1 MWGRKSKED
10 SDEDAEEE
18 RQGDSWGDSQE
29 KGKDATGSESEEQR
43 KLNIDVQD
51 RDGGENGDLDVNG
64 EEHEDIAHPSEINSS
79 EEMSIFLLFLILIL
93 SRVVGIHMP
102 EDMAWTKP
110 VNGVLSNMLPRR
122 DW

>member
-51 RDGGENGDLDVNG
+51 RDGGENGDRDVNE

-79 EEMSIFLLFLILIL
+79 EEMSIFCCF
-93 SRVVGIHMP
+93 
-102 EDMAWTKP
+102 
-110 VNGVLSNMLPRR
+110 
-122 DW
+122 

>member
-1 MWGRKSKED
+1 MFLITATAEFYKLNRLTMWGRKSKED

-29 KGKDATGSESEEQR
+29 KGKDATGNESEEQR

-79 EEMSIFLLFLILIL
+79 EEMSIFCCF
-93 SRVVGIHMP
+93 
-102 EDMAWTKP
+102 
-110 VNGVLSNMLPRR
+110 
-122 DW
+122 

>member
-29 KGKDATGSESEEQR
+29 KGKDAAGSESEEQR

-51 RDGGENGDLDVNG
+51 WDGGENGDRYVNG
-64 EEHEDIAHPSEINSS
+64 EEHVKLRHRPSI
-79 EEMSIFLLFLILIL
+79 
-93 SRVVGIHMP
+93 
-102 EDMAWTKP
+102 
-110 VNGVLSNMLPRR
+110 
-122 DW
+122 

>member
-43 KLNIDVQD
+43 KLNIDV
-51 RDGGENGDLDVNG
+51 
-64 EEHEDIAHPSEINSS
+64 
-79 EEMSIFLLFLILIL
+79 
-93 SRVVGIHMP
+93 
-102 EDMAWTKP
+102 
-110 VNGVLSNMLPRR
+110 
-122 DW
+122 